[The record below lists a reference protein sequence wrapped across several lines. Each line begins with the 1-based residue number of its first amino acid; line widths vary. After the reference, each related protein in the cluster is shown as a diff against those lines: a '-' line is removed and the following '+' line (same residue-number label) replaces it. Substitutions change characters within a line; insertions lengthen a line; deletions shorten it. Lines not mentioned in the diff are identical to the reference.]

1 MKTRKRLANNPQK
14 ETLVADRI
22 CVRNRT
28 VVFKESEAEET
39 IPVESIPLIEEIMA
53 DLFFA
58 SWLSERSGLSNPN
71 KTQMEKKN
79 DESDPIE
86 TNLTA

>member
-1 MKTRKRLANNPQK
+1 MKTRKRLTNNPQK
-14 ETLVADRI
+14 KAETVHRV
-22 CVRNRT
+22 CVRDRV

-53 DLFFA
+53 DLLFA
-58 SWLSERSGLSNPN
+58 SWVSERGGLSNS
-71 KTQMEKKN
+71 KETQMEEEN
-79 DESDPIE
+79 DESNLTE